1 MEEICKNAPSQLCIS
16 LQLVSCCD
24 YYQSENHGVDG
35 VDGGSWEYY
44 GYLRSNKMFQRH
56 TNASIENVIN
66 SENLI
71 QLLHDLSIQ
80 IRHLHISGFTFT
92 DIDGDDILEVEG
104 HYGIINV
111 NKLIKFNKSTGYA
124 SLNYPISFGKFM
136 APELSNIKQLPAI
149 DVIHKNSVIWSVGRM
164 VVGVLFDEPDGE
176 EKYKWLLSLSKNYNG
191 NDNDN
196 VNDNVNDNIN
206 HGVVPIL
213 IRCLNI
219 DPSERMLLVF

>member
-1 MEEICKNAPSQLCIS
+1 MEEICKDAPNQLCIS

-24 YYQSENHGVDG
+24 YYQSENYGDG
-35 VDGGSWEYY
+35 VNGDGVNDSDSWEYY
-44 GYLRSNKMFQRH
+44 GYIRSNKQFQKH
-56 TNASIENVIN
+56 TNTSIEDVIN

-111 NKLIKFNKSTGYA
+111 NKLIKFDKSTGYA
-124 SLNYPISFGKFM
+124 SLKYPISFGKFM

-149 DVIHKNSVIWSVGRM
+149 DAIHKNSVIWSVGRM

-176 EKYKWLLSLSKNYNG
+176 EKYKWLLSLSK
-191 NDNDN
+191 
-196 VNDNVNDNIN
+196 IN
-206 HGVVPIL
+206 NNGVVPIL

-219 DPSERMLLVF
+219 EPSERMLLVF